1 MIIKCPCGKKL
12 KASPMLMGKKAR
24 CPACQRMLLI
34 PKIRPAAAPRIAT
47 TPGQGLRANLESK
60 LNRRE
65 GDAES
70 LGDNKK
76 LRLPVAS
83 AQDPRDGLY
92 PAASPQGG
100 ESTSRASEDM
110 PSRIESL
117 WSRSIIE
124 ESNRLC
130 PHCQKSIPESFNQ
143 CSHCGKHLAEAHQ
156 EDDNCEGDDCRYK
169 FKFMSTLHNLFCRGA
184 A

>member
-34 PKIRPAAAPRIAT
+34 PKMRSAAAPRTAT
-47 TPGQGLRANLESK
+47 APGQGPRANLEK
-60 LNRRE
+60 INRRE

-70 LGDNKK
+70 PGDNKK

-83 AQDPRDGLY
+83 SQKPRDGLCTS
-92 PAASPQGG
+92 ASPQSGP
-100 ESTSRASEDM
+100 SASRASEDM
-110 PSRIESL
+110 PSQIESL

-156 EDDNCEGDDCRYK
+156 EDDNGEADNCRQK